1 MEGTPLY
8 NILHTLEQ
16 PTPIQELNETTANIS
31 VILHTSDVP
40 EEISIENIA
49 PFHTIED
56 LSRGIW
62 AQTDKPELFPKYSF
76 LCTVED
82 DSFIPSMI
90 TWVQDDQLQI
100 KLPNPEIII
109 PNKTQQDSFVEAD
122 GTAKLN
128 TRFLPR
134 GRVTLEDAYLS
145 NGQTE
150 LPQFHVFSL
159 DYLKS
164 LYIGASPISEKDWN
178 GLFYPYFYQ
187 VIREGPFSMT
197 VKDEEFSKQIKTY
210 ITAKQS
216 VIKNLNT
223 LLQSVTDLHQ
233 LNTTNVKQLN
243 FTWPDDIPGFEGAD
257 VLFYSYSVNEQRP
270 YMRLLTPNTTPLTKL
285 YRPSDFGLPYVN
297 DINLLKTWVQDRAP
311 DPSKN
316 CLYIKILLRKE
327 NVGISPLYGTLMLFD
342 EGDAHLKIQPP
353 KDIRSLDFRTD
364 LANLGEVLTDVSED
378 MPYDL
383 QAVKLSKANLTV
395 ELDFKDTPPKN
406 IKTLVENRLKFIE
419 SIFQPIS
426 PPEGQPK
433 PMFMLRYKAVSNFIK
448 EDSIS
453 EFLTYYITRK
463 GFNEEDTEKY
473 TQDLAREFE
482 ISEDIALEKITEY
495 FDKKQEMTLADSKAP
510 IQLSSSGTDISIVS
524 KDLNTFS
531 LHIYNLKSEQDLVRI
546 ISILSG
552 VFLAEEDIW
561 DEIFST
567 EAPADKVKTS
577 ESQVEAEAVQV
588 ERTLPASSL
597 RFATE
602 LINVGN
608 NDENEVEVEVKK
620 APEVKLA
627 PTEKIVVE
635 KWFIKRLQQLDN
647 RLFGYPKE
655 KGVSHYSSQCA
666 NNEDRYPAI
675 FTEAQYIRMRKIYE
689 EAEAEG
695 KVGFIL
701 YGDPKSAESEK
712 AALGKREKISVLRYG
727 SDASRPNY
735 YLCSEYYCLR
745 DMLPVLVEDWNS
757 DTDKPANSCPFCHGK
772 LIVNQKDPQ
781 LGETVLRR
789 KVKPRSRLEKRHLHI
804 GFLGEGKNPFGY
816 DMPCCFVS
824 EQKLGWQDPKFKSLR
839 DLVQSQTVKTLDSKA
854 QDESERKEGVEKAL
868 LSRVQ
873 QLVSFDLLKFRI
885 HKEYVLGSEKHPL
898 EPGKIGL
905 PNVALDNYFLQ
916 DSSLFVA
923 RSAIKQEFKPS
934 ARGMFRL
941 GVFNRITS
949 VNDSLFAALAPSLSK
964 NSVQE
969 VKKYFT
975 DLITPRVFINLNF
988 GNLLL
993 EFFKPSDEEPTPDEL
1008 STWARIHLQIYKAGT
1023 EFEISRFYRSYHR
1036 FIDYINDPT
1045 KKKLLRH
1052 FVHALAEPNL
1062 LVANG
1067 LTLVT
1072 LVYEGDPRE
1081 PTSTLNVKCPSL
1093 GYNIDRYEQNN
1104 VCFLTYHESGIWE
1117 PLIFINKI
1125 LKKDATPLQQEG
1137 LYSIT
1142 HADLVAS
1149 DFPQG
1154 IRNRYL
1160 EFVTECRASFRGAYT
1175 YQQGID
1181 VRALI
1186 PVTRAL
1192 QLLTEVSPVG
1202 LVRDSYNHLIAIT
1215 VRGEGSRSAEVLV
1228 PVVDD
1233 GNSFHYN
1240 TDLRIHIGLQS
1251 VELAP
1256 ATVIED
1262 LYNNF
1267 IFPYLGEISD
1277 IYQIENFLSNG
1288 NEIFGYR
1295 IGNNDVNINLPC
1307 ANSDESLE
1315 TEVETIEDFQFEYE
1329 LNRAII
1335 IDSRD
1340 STYKKSPYI
1349 EQKEIIEDIYQH
1361 LRLTFSRWIATDSEN
1376 SKLRTFVKNLLER
1389 NDIPAFE
1396 KIRRLEIEL
1405 ESTILSWLSPDTNPF
1420 TPEPVFLRSDC
1431 TSIKDPSKC
1440 TNYCSYS
1447 DGQCKIHTPDIIQI
1461 GTNKRVDATKYLTS
1475 RLFDEIIR
1483 LPARAHELL
1492 DKGVKRIQVP
1502 STNIQIGKQWII
1514 PQGVPAWYDLLRTT
1528 DFSDDELPQYYEE
1541 FSRAEETSEET
1552 KAKLLALNIIPIP
1565 DEIKAILP
1573 KEHVD
1578 KMGLHVVG
1586 SIALYFGISDVL
1598 NKVFNDQTLAKISNK
1613 YKKPVIQILSNE
1625 TPIVPVGRSVGA
1637 SSLKSSCIV
1646 IVPDLDAV
1654 LVTLDTMS
1662 DSIPGKYIKGPIYD
1676 SIQQIK
1682 ARIIKLQ
1689 KPVAPAE
1696 TTAAPATA
1704 SASAPRRIIRLKTQP
1719 AETTAASAPRRII
1732 RLKTQQTAAPQN
1744 T

>member
-8 NILHTLEQ
+8 SILRTLEG
-16 PTPIQELNETTANIS
+16 PTPIQDLNETTNSIS
-31 VILHTSDVP
+31 VIIHTSDTP
-40 EEISIENIA
+40 EEITIENIA

-56 LSRGIW
+56 LSRAIW
-62 AQTDKPELFPKYSF
+62 AQTENSELYPKYSF
-76 LCTVED
+76 LCTIED
-82 DSFIPSMI
+82 GAYIPSMI

-100 KLPNPEIII
+100 NLPNPETTI
-109 PNKTQQDSFVEAD
+109 NNGTLQDSFIEAD
-122 GTAKLN
+122 GTAKLS

-134 GRVTLEDAYLS
+134 GRVTLEDAYDS
-145 NGQTE
+145 TQ

-159 DYLKS
+159 DYLRS
-164 LYIGASPISEKDWN
+164 LYTGSTPISEKDWN
-178 GLFYPYFYQ
+178 GLFFPYFYQ
-187 VIREGPFSMT
+187 VKQEGPFSMT
-197 VKDEEFSKQIKTY
+197 TEDDDFSKQIKIY
-210 ITAKQS
+210 IGAKQKA
-216 VIKNLNT
+216 IENLNI
-223 LLQSVTDLHQ
+223 LLQSVNDLHQ

-243 FTWPDDIPGFEGAD
+243 FTWSDIVPGFEGAD
-257 VLFYSYSVNEQRP
+257 VLFYSYPVNEQRP

-285 YRPSDFGLPYVN
+285 YRPNEFGLPYIN
-297 DINLLKTWVQDRAP
+297 DITLLKAWVQDRAP
-311 DPSKN
+311 DPTKN
-316 CLYIKILLRKE
+316 CLYVKILLRKE
-327 NVGISPLYGTLMLFD
+327 DVGISPLYGTLMLFD

-353 KDIRSLDFRTD
+353 KDIRSLDFKTD
-364 LANLGEVLTDVSED
+364 LSNLGEILTEVSQD
-378 MPYDL
+378 MPYNL

-395 ELDFKDTPPKN
+395 DLDFRETPPKN
-406 IKTLVENRLKFIE
+406 ISTQVEKRLTYLE
-419 SIFQPIS
+419 SILQPIS

-433 PMFMLRYKAVSNFIK
+433 PLFMLRYKAVSNFIK

-453 EFLTYYITRK
+453 ERLTYYITRK
-463 GFNEEDTEKY
+463 GFNEEDVEKY
-473 TQDLAREFE
+473 KQDLAKEFE
-482 ISEDIALEKITEY
+482 ITEELALEKITEY
-495 FDKKQEMTLADSKAP
+495 FEKKQEMTLADSNSP
-510 IQLSSSGTDISIVS
+510 IQLVSSGTDISIVV
-524 KDLNTFS
+524 KDVNTFS
-531 LHIYNLKSEQDLVRI
+531 LHIYNLKSDKDLVRI

-552 VFLAEEDIW
+552 VFLSDEETW
-561 DEIFST
+561 DSIFST
-567 EAPADKVKTS
+567 EVSLQSIKTS
-577 ESQVEAEAVQV
+577 ETLVEANSVKEEQ
-588 ERTLPASSL
+588 LPASSI
-597 RFATE
+597 RFASE
-602 LINVGN
+602 LVNVGD
-608 NDENEVEVEVKK
+608 DEEEEKPLPQQVK
-620 APEVKLA
+620 VA

-675 FTEAQYIRMRKIYE
+675 FTEAQYKRMRKIYE
-689 EAEAEG
+689 DAEEQG

-701 YGDPKSAESEK
+701 YGDPEFAKSEK

-727 SDASRPNY
+727 SDANRPNY

-745 DMLPVLVEDWNS
+745 DMLPVLVEDWES
-757 DTDKPANSCPFCHGK
+757 SVDKAAKSCPFCSGT
-772 LIVNQKDPQ
+772 LIENQKDPRV
-781 LGETVLRR
+781 GETVLRR
-789 KVKPRSRLEKRHLHI
+789 KIKPRSRLEKRHLHI
-804 GFLGEGKNPFGY
+804 GFLGEGKNPYGY

-824 EQKLGWQDPKFKSLR
+824 EQKLGWQDPKFARLR
-839 DLVQSQTVKTLDSKA
+839 AVFQSETGKTLDSKA
-854 QDESERKEGVEKAL
+854 DEESQRKQELEKAL

-873 QLVSFDLLKFRI
+873 QLVSYDLLKYRI

-949 VNDSLFAALAPSLSK
+949 LNDSLFAALAPALNK

-969 VKKYFT
+969 VKKYFK

-993 EFFKPSDEEPTPDEL
+993 EFFKPSDEEPTPEEL
-1008 STWARIHLQIYKAGT
+1008 SSWAQIHLQINKPGT

-1036 FIDYINDPT
+1036 FINYINDPT

-1052 FVHALAEPNL
+1052 FIHALAEPNL

-1067 LTLVT
+1067 LTIVT
-1072 LVYEGDPRE
+1072 LEYIGDPRE
-1081 PTSTLNVKCPSL
+1081 PSSTLNVKCPSM
-1093 GYNIDRYEQNN
+1093 GYNIDRYERNN

-1117 PLIFINKI
+1117 PLIFINKV
-1125 LKKDATPLQQEG
+1125 LKKDTTPLQQEG
-1137 LYSIT
+1137 IYSIT
-1142 HADLVAS
+1142 HADLVEP

-1154 IRNRYL
+1154 IRDRYL
-1160 EFVTECRASFRGAYT
+1160 EFVTECRSSFRGAYS
-1175 YQQGID
+1175 YQQGVD

-1192 QLLTEVSPVG
+1192 QLLTEVAPVG

-1215 VRGEGSRSAEVLV
+1215 VRGTSGSRSEEVLV

-1251 VELAP
+1251 VELAS
-1256 ATVIED
+1256 ASIVED
-1262 LYNNF
+1262 LYTNF
-1267 IFPYLGEISD
+1267 IFPYLGDISD
-1277 IYQIENFLSNG
+1277 IYELENFLSNG
-1288 NEIFGYR
+1288 TQIIGFR
-1295 IGNNDVNINLPC
+1295 IGNDDVNINLPC
-1307 ANSDESLE
+1307 ENSDEGLD
-1315 TEVETIEDFQFEYE
+1315 TDTETIEDFQFEYE

-1340 STYKKSPYI
+1340 SSYKKSPYL

-1361 LRLTFSRWIATDSEN
+1361 LRLTFSTWIATNSEN
-1376 SKLRTFVKNLLER
+1376 SKLRTFVKKLLDR
-1389 NDIPAFE
+1389 NDIPDFE
-1396 KIRRLEIEL
+1396 KIRRLELEL
-1405 ESTILSWLSPDTNPF
+1405 EPEILTWLSPDANPF

-1447 DGQCKIHTPDIIQI
+1447 NGQCKIHTPAVIQI
-1461 GTNKRVDATKYLTS
+1461 STDNRVEATQYLIS

-1483 LPARAHELL
+1483 LPARSHELL
-1492 DKGVKRIQVP
+1492 EKGVKRVQVP
-1502 STNIQIGKQWII
+1502 STNIQIGEQWII

-1528 DFSDDELPQYYEE
+1528 DLSDDELPQYYEE
-1541 FSRAEETSEET
+1541 FSRSSESSEET
-1552 KAKLLALNIIPIP
+1552 KEKLKALNIIQIP
-1565 DEIKAILP
+1565 DEIKALLP
-1573 KEHVD
+1573 EEHVD
-1578 KMGLHVVG
+1578 KMGLQVVG
-1586 SIALYFGISDVL
+1586 PVALYFGISDVL

-1625 TPIVPVGRSVGA
+1625 LPIIPTGRSVGA
-1637 SSLKSSCIV
+1637 ASLKSSCIV
-1646 IVPDLDAV
+1646 IVPDLQAV

-1662 DSIPGKYIKGPIYD
+1662 DSIPAKYIKGPLYD

-1682 ARIIKLQ
+1682 ARLVKIQ
-1689 KPVAPAE
+1689 KPVNKPVNKP
-1696 TTAAPATA
+1696 TDTAKKVV
-1704 SASAPRRIIRLKTQP
+1704 RRFTL
-1719 AETTAASAPRRII
+1719 
-1732 RLKTQQTAAPQN
+1732 PQR
-1744 T
+1744 TVPQ